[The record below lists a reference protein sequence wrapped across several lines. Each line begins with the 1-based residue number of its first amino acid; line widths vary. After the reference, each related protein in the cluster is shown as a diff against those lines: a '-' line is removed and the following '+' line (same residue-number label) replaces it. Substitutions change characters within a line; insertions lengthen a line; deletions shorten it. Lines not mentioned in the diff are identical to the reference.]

1 MNLKNHKKSQ
11 KITKIFFLLMM
22 VLTFSC
28 VENENLPMNQNQEL
42 IIDSEE
48 SSLEYERKLAE
59 LTLVFGE
66 VLKDKS
72 AMKELFSF
80 SEIEGNSG
88 SIKYNLNTLFQD
100 SKSPNSRRS
109 SAIVERFKSLN
120 SQNSRLSKSVFI
132 DELISFIE
140 ENNISV
146 TAPYLAEDFEME
158 NINEITLSW
167 WTQEFEDLN
176 FQKNADWTGKTK
188 AVKINLD
195 EVADLSIERILEG
208 DYFLVDDDW
217 AEKNPTI
224 VLGNLKIQSEKSN
237 AKIQDKN
244 NFRSLGAPVELCN
257 SNYQTSQHLIV
268 KMPAFRLDDNYAP
281 WPKDN
286 FMYSWVAFS
295 GSITVGANGTPSI
308 SPDVNYIVQDYKVT
322 RKEARIKR
330 WKSTD
335 IPFIISNWKPEADD
349 MYVIWGF
356 EKSNSTLE
364 VTNSVKATKDGIS
377 TEYGFKMVSQSGL
390 KLASALS
397 FDKCYTI
404 RNNVN
409 GIDEGFGYYG
419 NTTLPKYGMGNV
431 RFYFTL
437 ETL

>member
-1 MNLKNHKKSQ
+1 MIQKNYKKI
-11 KITKIFFLLMM
+11 KKNTKIVFLLMM

-42 IIDSEE
+42 ISASEE
-48 SSLEYERKLAE
+48 RSLEYERKLAE

-88 SIKYNLNTLFQD
+88 SIKYNLKTLFQE

-120 SQNSRLSKSVFI
+120 SQNARLSQSVSV

-140 ENNISV
+140 EHNISV
-146 TAPYLAEDFEME
+146 TAPYLAEDFELE
-158 NINEITLSW
+158 TINEITLSW

-176 FQKNADWTGKTK
+176 FQKNADWTGETK
-188 AVKINLD
+188 AVKINLN
-195 EVADLSIERILEG
+195 EVADLSIERILGG

-224 VLGNLKIQSEKSN
+224 VLGNFKIQAEKSN
-237 AKIQDKN
+237 AKVQVGS

-257 SNYQTSQHLIV
+257 SNYETNQHLIA

-286 FMYSWVAFS
+286 FMYCWVAFS
-295 GSITVGANGTPSI
+295 ESITVGSNGTPSI
-308 SPDVNYIVQDYKVT
+308 APDVNYVLQDKEIT

-330 WKSTD
+330 WKSTNS
-335 IPFIISNWKPEADD
+335 PFIISNWKPEADD
-349 MYVIWGF
+349 MYVIWGY

-364 VTNSVKATKDGIS
+364 VTSSVKATKDGIS
-377 TEYGFKMVSQSGL
+377 TEYGFKMVSQTGVQ
-390 KLASALS
+390 LASALS

-409 GIDEGFGYYG
+409 GIDVGFGYYG
-419 NTTLPKYGMGNV
+419 DTSLPKYGMGKI
-431 RFYFTL
+431 RMYFTL